1 MVGTGTIINVLTIV
15 IGAGLGVLLGSRFP
29 EKTNRTVT
37 DALGLITLVIGG
49 LNLMSLNDKAFQQA
63 VTPAGTLLVVIF
75 AILFGGVAGS
85 LLKIESRLETFG
97 GWLQA
102 KLSRK
107 TNSSESRQRFI
118 NGFVD
123 ASLLFA
129 IGPMAILGAMSDGM
143 GQGANTLIVKAI
155 LDGFAAIAF
164 ASTLGWGV
172 AFSAITVAIW
182 EGGLTALA
190 FFAKTGVPEALV
202 SSITATGGILMLG
215 IGLRLLKIRQVSVAD
230 LLPALIF
237 APVLTWL
244 VGSFIL

>member
-1 MVGTGTIINVLTIV
+1 MIGLGTTVNVLTIV

-49 LNLMSLNDKAFQQA
+49 LNLMSLNDSAFQKA

-75 AILFGGVAGS
+75 AILFGGVTGS
-85 LLKIESRLETFG
+85 LLKVESRLESFG
-97 GWLQA
+97 GWLQS

-107 TNSSESRQRFI
+107 NNSNEARQRFI

-143 GQGANTLIVKAI
+143 GLGANTLIVKAI

-230 LLPALIF
+230 LLPALLF
-237 APVLTWL
+237 APLLTWL
-244 VGSFIL
+244 VSAFIL